1 MMFGEE
7 LILRTKLQAPRLRR
21 WTLAR
26 PRLLSILER
35 AADYRLTILDAP
47 TGYGKSTLLACWLT
61 GSKRP
66 YAWYNLGQHDTDPF
80 VFLLHL
86 IHSFQ
91 QGNSY
96 QPSAISR
103 QLEINSNSALDTQHS
118 ALSSALSTQSSTLL
132 TGNRALEIL
141 EREWKEARN
150 SSERQVAARPA
161 LHLFIN
167 ELCNNL
173 HEDTFLILDDFHL
186 LESQPSLLAFAE
198 ELIANAPQ
206 NLHIIISTRRP
217 PVLEPLPRWQV
228 QQEILNIGKE
238 SLAFTPAET
247 SQLFEECYGL
257 SLNESQ
263 AARLSTETEGWVIAL
278 QMIWQNLQTSEQPL
292 VAELANILKDLPQNL
307 TGLFDYL
314 AQEVLSRQELDT
326 QRFLLDSS
334 VLRRMSGPICD
345 EVLEHLPGE
354 CEKLLRQLGEA
365 GLFIITQ
372 GHGPNRSYRYHHLFG
387 EFLYSRLQTDIRHT
401 RNLHHKAAT
410 YYQLQNQLEEAL
422 HHYLAAQEWGK
433 AANLLESGL
442 GVNLI
447 DSGRLERLEQGLST
461 FPPDFLSQRPGLL
474 LLKGDYLRLTS
485 RFEEA
490 LQNYR
495 QAIEDYEDRGWRSE
509 VGELSSVPPSLLGKG
524 ARGLGQSPIPHHEGL
539 AKALRGRALV
549 YLDTVQP
556 AAAEE
561 WLERALETAEKTS
574 DIQLQATLLRDLAEN
589 KLNRGRPLEAEELH
603 RQARLLLGEAEDDK
617 PADVRILLRSGR
629 INEASEYLQQV
640 ISEENHNQ
648 TSDKNSQR
656 TPRRAGRSH
665 REDLLVLSLLDAIQ
679 GAGELAVLR
688 AEQGIFLAREL
699 HAPFTE
705 AVAWQRLGH
714 ALNVSGQ
721 HQRALESYQKG
732 QALGDKLQVRRLR
745 AEGFMGQCLLF
756 GRYPDGNLAEAKR
769 AGEEGLQVARRAGDE
784 WIEGFIQLSLAAALV
799 EHGENTEAIGV
810 IQTARAVLENC
821 GDRFGLMLT
830 RLWAALASG
839 NPSELREVC
848 RECERNGYAFL
859 LEKPTLFGPKN
870 PQTLKLLAELKGTS
884 YKVLPIPTPTPT
896 VPLLRINTLGTFR
909 VSRPD
914 STEIGPRDWQREK
927 ARQLFQLLL
936 THRDKPLA
944 KEQIVDYLWSESE
957 AQAADSSF
965 KVALNA
971 LVRALEPERSS
982 RAQSSYIIRS
992 GSGTSLAYALSI
1004 EPEQVWLDAA
1014 EFEQLAVQGA
1024 RAELAGD
1031 EKIALDFY
1039 NQALKL
1045 YQGDFLPGCL
1055 YEDWAAAERER
1066 LLALFL
1072 TTAERLTRLLAARAE
1087 WEQCLVVCRLI
1098 LARDNCWE
1106 EAYRLMMLA
1115 LWKQGNRAAA
1125 IRTYEKCSTILAEEL
1140 GIEPMPQTLKLYNA
1154 IVME

>member
-7 LILRTKLQAPRLRR
+7 LILQTKLQAPRLRH
-21 WTLAR
+21 WTLDR
-26 PRLLSILER
+26 PRLLEILNQ

-61 GSKRP
+61 DTKRP

-86 IHSFQ
+86 IHSFR
-91 QGNSY
+91 QGGGLGVRSQESGVRRGQVEQEFPIPPSFVGTGLVPVRERGLGQNSVLNP
-96 QPSAISR
+96 QHA
-103 QLEINSNSALDTQHS
+103 ALLMGD
-118 ALSSALSTQSSTLL
+118 
-132 TGNRALEIL
+132 RALEIL

-167 ELCNNL
+167 ELHYNL
-173 HEDTFLILDDFHL
+173 QEDTFLILDDFHL
-186 LESQPSLLAFAE
+186 LESQPALLAIAE

-217 PVLEPLPRWQV
+217 PMLEPMPRWQV

-238 SLAFTPAET
+238 SLAFTPTET
-247 SQLFEECYGL
+247 ARLFEECYGL
-257 SLNESQ
+257 SLNENQ
-263 AARLSTETEGWVIAL
+263 ATRLSTETEGWVIAL
-278 QMIWQNLQTSEQPL
+278 QMIWQNLQTAEQPL
-292 VAELANILKDLPQNL
+292 TAELDNILKDLPQNL

-314 AQEVLSRQELDT
+314 AQEVLSRQEPDI

-334 VLRRMSGPICD
+334 ILRRMTGPLCD
-345 EVLEHLPGE
+345 EVLERPPGE
-354 CEKLLRQLGEA
+354 CEKLLRQLSEA
-365 GLFIITQ
+365 GLFIIAQ
-372 GHGPNRSYRYHHLFG
+372 GYGLNRSYRYHHLFG
-387 EFLYSRLQTDIRHT
+387 EFLAAQTQTDVIHLQR
-401 RNLHHKAAT
+401 LHHKAAN
-410 YYQLQNQLEEAL
+410 YYHEQKKPEDAL
-422 HHYLAAQEWGK
+422 HHYLAAQEWDR
-433 AANLLESGL
+433 AANLLENGL
-442 GVNLI
+442 GMNLLNT
-447 DSGRLERLEQGLST
+447 GRLERLEQWLAS
-461 FPPDFLSQRPGLL
+461 FPADFLRHQPGLL

-495 QAIEDYEDRGWRSE
+495 QAIDGYGSMT
-509 VGELSSVPPSLLGKG
+509 LNLNPQPP
-524 ARGLGQSPIPHHEGL
+524 SPIPYLVGL

-561 WLERALETAEKTS
+561 WLERALEAAEKTA
-574 DIQLQATLLRDLAEN
+574 DKHLQATLLRDLAEN

-603 RQARLLLGEAEDDK
+603 RQARLLLGELEDDK

-629 INEASEYLQQV
+629 INEASDYLQQV
-640 ISEENHNQ
+640 ITEETFNLPP
-648 TSDKNSQR
+648 DKNSQR

-665 REDLLVLSLLDAIQ
+665 REGLLILSLLDSIR
-679 GAGELAVLR
+679 GDGEQAVLR

-714 ALNVSGQ
+714 ALNVSGDY
-721 HQRALESYQKG
+721 QRALESYQKG

-745 AEGFMGQCLLF
+745 AEGLMGQCLLL
-756 GRYPDGNLAEAKR
+756 GRYPGGNLAEARR

-821 GDRFGLMLT
+821 GDRFGLTLT
-830 RLWAALASG
+830 RLWEALSNG
-839 NPSELREVC
+839 NPGELQEVC
-848 RECERNGYAFL
+848 RECERHGYAFL
-859 LEKPTLFGPKN
+859 LEKPTMFGPKN
-870 PQTLKLLAELKGTS
+870 PQTLEFLAQIKGTPA
-884 YKVLPIPTPTPT
+884 KVVTPVTPKR
-896 VPLLRINTLGTFR
+896 VALLLRISTLGSFR
-909 VSRPD
+909 VGRPD
-914 STEIGPRDWQREK
+914 GGEIGPRDWQREK

-936 THRDKPLA
+936 TRRDKPLA
-944 KEQIVDYLWSESE
+944 KEQILDYLWPESDV
-957 AQAADSSF
+957 QAADSSF

-982 RAQSSYIIRS
+982 RAQSSYVIRS
-992 GSGTSLAYALSI
+992 GGGNSLAYGLSI
-1004 EPEQVWLDAA
+1004 EPGQVWLDAV
-1014 EFEQLAVQGA
+1014 EFEQLATQGA
-1024 RAELAGD
+1024 RAELAGN
-1031 EKIALDFY
+1031 EKAALNFY
-1039 NQALKL
+1039 NQALEL

-1072 TTAERLTRLLAARAE
+1072 TTAERLTRLLAALAE
-1087 WEQCLVVCRLI
+1087 WEQCLSICRLI

-1125 IRTYEKCSTILAEEL
+1125 IRTYEKCSAILAEEL
-1140 GIEPMPQTLKLYNA
+1140 GIEPMPQTIKLYNE
-1154 IVME
+1154 IVIN